1 SLIAFIFLSNALS
14 SNSIHT
20 LSLHDALPISNMPS
34 RLFKLTHKSKG
45 SQDVRRMPK
54 VITPLEYFK
63 TDVQIINDLGLNA
76 NDIYDDV
83 VDTVEVVDNDTSD
96 VNNANNKPVENNV
109 TDLNEHK
116 RKQSEQ
122 DTVEDE
128 SPPIPTGPPLP
139 DPKEKRI
146 NKYNDAPYDYEITVK
161 PPGDLRAILRNEDID
176 GINQMRQ
183 WLDDVAE
190 YKHHLPEIGVI
201 SAIDEAYIYVDQYCH
216 LINDHLLMASILRV
230 SSDDSVGDK
239 VEAMQS
245 FFDEIIAKF

>member
-83 VDTVEVVDNDTSD
+83 VDTGEVVDNDTSD
-96 VNNANNKPVENNV
+96 ANNKLVDKNITEV
-109 TDLNEHK
+109 NEKK
-116 RKQSEQ
+116 RKQSEKQ
-122 DTVEDE
+122 TGEEE
-128 SPPIPTGPPLP
+128 SHQIPTEPPLP

-146 NKYNDAPYDYEITVK
+146 NKYNDAPYDYESTVK
-161 PPGDLRAILRNEDID
+161 PPGDLRDR
-176 GINQMRQ
+176 
-183 WLDDVAE
+183 
-190 YKHHLPEIGVI
+190 
-201 SAIDEAYIYVDQYCH
+201 
-216 LINDHLLMASILRV
+216 
-230 SSDDSVGDK
+230 
-239 VEAMQS
+239 
-245 FFDEIIAKF
+245 